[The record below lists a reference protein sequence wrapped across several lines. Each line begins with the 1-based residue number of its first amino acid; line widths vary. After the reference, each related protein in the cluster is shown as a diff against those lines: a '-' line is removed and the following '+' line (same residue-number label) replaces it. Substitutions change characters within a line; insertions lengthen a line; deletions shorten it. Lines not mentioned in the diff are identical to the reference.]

1 MITLR
6 AFPRISKVLETIG
19 NERDSAM
26 KLTSNID
33 HVYAGGL
40 GILQPEGQQTGMF
53 KQRHAGPVRVEMHGI
68 VGDQQGDTRVH
79 GGPEKAVHQYAA
91 QNYKRLAQAF
101 PGSASEL
108 KAGSLGEN
116 ISAVGLCEVS
126 VHIGDVF
133 QVGSAVLQVS
143 QPRSPCW
150 KINHRFD
157 AEHMSMFVAKER
169 ITGWYYRVIQ
179 PGCFEAGDRI
189 ELLERH
195 SARFSIDQ
203 FWQVQLSH
211 RPVIE
216 DLLALAATHGLA
228 PDWQRRLSERA
239 KYLQKR
245 VDSVG

>member
-1 MITLR
+1 
-6 AFPRISKVLETIG
+6 
-19 NERDSAM
+19 M

-33 HVYAGGL
+33 HVFAGGL
-40 GILQPEGQQTGMF
+40 AVLQPEGQQTGIY
-53 KQRHAGPVRVEMHGI
+53 KQRREGPVRVERQGI
-68 VGDQQGDTRVH
+68 VGDQHGDSRVH

-91 QNYKRLAQAF
+91 QHYARLAEAF

-116 ISAVGLCEVS
+116 LSALGLCEVS

-157 AEHMSMFVAKER
+157 AEHMSMFVARER

-179 PGCFEAGDRI
+179 PGGFEAGDRI

-195 SARFSIDQ
+195 SARFSIDE

-211 RPVIE
+211 RPVID
-216 DLLALAATHGLA
+216 DLLALAAAPGLA
-228 PDWQRRLSERA
+228 EDWQRRLSERA
-239 KYLQKR
+239 KYLHKR
-245 VDSVG
+245 SG

>member
-1 MITLR
+1 
-6 AFPRISKVLETIG
+6 
-19 NERDSAM
+19 M

-40 GILQPEGQQTGMF
+40 RVLQPEGQQTGMF

-79 GGPEKAVHQYAA
+79 GGPEKAIHQYAA

-101 PGSASEL
+101 HGSASEL

-179 PGCFEAGDRI
+179 PGYFEVGAGI
-189 ELLERH
+189 ELLERYTE
-195 SARFSIDQ
+195 RFSIDR

-211 RPVIE
+211 RPVID